1 MLLTT
6 LRDFEW
12 LNEAG
17 EVSFGERGVKMT
29 AAPET
34 DFWMNGAGGY
44 CKHNGHFFFCRQN
57 GAFTMTVCWR
67 PGEAAD
73 FAQCGLMVRADEKHW
88 CKISLMSKTGGSCHI
103 ASVVTGEAGSDMAL
117 VPAEAVP
124 PEIWFRVKSYD
135 NGALELFYS
144 FNGAVFTAV
153 RRFYLPPAPTGAEAG
168 VFICCPA
175 SRPYTAVLSSIEFA

>member
-12 LNEAG
+12 LNEAD

-34 DFWMNGAGGY
+34 DFWVDGASFY
-44 CKHNGHFFFCRQN
+44 RKCNGHFFFCRRE
-57 GAFTMTVCWR
+57 GAFTQTACWR

-73 FAQCGLMVRADEKHW
+73 FAQCGLMVRTDEKHW

-103 ASVVTGEAGSDMAL
+103 ASVVTGEAGSDVAL
-117 VPAEAVP
+117 VPAETVP
-124 PEIWFRVKSYD
+124 AEIWFCVKRYD

-144 FNGAVFTAV
+144 FNGVVFTAV
-153 RRFYLPPAPTGAEAG
+153 RRFYLPTPVGEVETG

-175 SRPYTAVLSSIEFA
+175 AKSYTAVLSSIEFS